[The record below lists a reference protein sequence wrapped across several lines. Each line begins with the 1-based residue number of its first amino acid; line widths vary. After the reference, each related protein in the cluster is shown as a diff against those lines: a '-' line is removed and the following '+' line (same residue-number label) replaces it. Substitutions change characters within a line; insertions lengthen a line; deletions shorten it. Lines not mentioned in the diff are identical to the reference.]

1 MKSIC
6 PTCKSPLYLP
16 NNNQSVRER
25 SVLCSGCHS
34 IYLVSPGT
42 VLGAW
47 LCYGNPQRV
56 VYQARI
62 HLQTGSNKA
71 VKLAKQLNINEPVV
85 LITPLKGLGKLKPM
99 LLLETQSV
107 SSSFLIHPYQHIRKY
122 QLYGAVGT
130 AILIIWLG
138 LLLKVV
144 ISVIVVVALV
154 SGLAAASAIS
164 RVNRGVENNP
174 QIRDRLLFEQRL
186 LKYSDE
192 WGQRLS
198 QLEEELS
205 TLHRAIQSLL
215 NYDENQL
222 FKISSLSKTPRERHY
237 FEDRYHRLSELIE
250 CYVLAEDM
258 IDTSILNIDL
268 TGEVP
273 LDLWDQLLTLA
284 QEIKHLEEQ
293 YQVDD

>member
-6 PTCKSPLYLP
+6 PACKSPLYLP
-16 NNNQSVRER
+16 NNSQSAQKR
-25 SVLCSGCHS
+25 SVLCSDCHS
-34 IYLVSPGT
+34 IYLAFPGT
-42 VLGAW
+42 VLGSW
-47 LCYGNPQRV
+47 LSYSNPKQV
-56 VYQARI
+56 LYQARI
-62 HLQTGSNKA
+62 HLQTGSIKT
-71 VKLAKQLNINEPVV
+71 VELAKQLNIDEPVV

-107 SSSFLIHPYQHIRKY
+107 RSYFLIHPHQHIHRY

-130 AILIIWLG
+130 AILTIWLG
-138 LLLKVV
+138 LSLEVA

-154 SGLAAASAIS
+154 SGLAVATAIS

-174 QIRDRLLFEQRL
+174 QIRDRLRFEQRL

-192 WGQRLS
+192 WGQRLH

-215 NYDENQL
+215 HYDENQL
-222 FKISSLSKTPRERHY
+222 FRIGSLSKTPRERHY
-237 FEDRYHRLSELIE
+237 FEDRYRRLSELIE

-268 TGEVP
+268 TGELP

-293 YQVDD
+293 YQVDN